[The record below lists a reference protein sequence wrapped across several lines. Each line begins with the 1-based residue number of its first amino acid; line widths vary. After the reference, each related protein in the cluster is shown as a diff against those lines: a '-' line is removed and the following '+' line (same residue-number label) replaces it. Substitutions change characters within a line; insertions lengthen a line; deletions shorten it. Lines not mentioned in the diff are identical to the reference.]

1 MFLFNLS
8 GFWSRGFDYSSS
20 ILVDKYY
27 LGSSRL
33 MSLKFNFSCSKLFKT
48 HTKPPSHIPKR
59 KFKVYFHVMN
69 IVVCIVNL
77 KVCVKLVILYA
88 LVRSPIIYSKFAS
101 LKYRNNNKATI
112 LLQSI
117 SMYKSRH
124 DAQFSKLEK

>member
-1 MFLFNLS
+1 MFLFN
-8 GFWSRGFDYSSS
+8 WYT
-20 ILVDKYY
+20 LVDKYY
-27 LGSSRL
+27 LGSSRV

-112 LLQSI
+112 LLQRICTNHVMMHNSQNWKNNKT
-117 SMYKSRH
+117 YKIKFC
-124 DAQFSKLEK
+124 D